1 MNALGTVLQCWRYPV
16 KSMQGEAR
24 SELSITAAGVD
35 GDRGWAVIDTAAN
48 RILSAKRTGALLG
61 ARASGDAIGLPDGS
75 TIALEDPNASLA
87 LSRWLTRDVRLAK
100 PRPGEKLAYQMTFD
114 PPNDDA
120 EYFDIPSP
128 EGSFVDLAPLHLVT
142 TATLAGC
149 AAARPDLDWDVRRF
163 RPNLVIDLDS
173 EAFCEDRW
181 SGHAIQVGTQAALE
195 VVQPMCAARC
205 RCVPSPVC
213 NASHDSSVL
222 STSSTPRSP
231 TTSVFT
237 PGFGPQARSASA
249 IEWCSCPD
257 RRVASNVDAKRD
269 GADGEPGAGAPQV
282 SGRPKPSSIWNSP

>member
-1 MNALGTVLQCWRYPV
+1 VNALGTVVQCWRYPV

-24 SELSITAAGVD
+24 SALSITAAGVD
-35 GDRGWAVIDTAAN
+35 GDRGWAVIDSAAN

-61 ARASGDAIGLPDGS
+61 ARASGDAIELPDGS

-87 LSRWLTRDVRLAK
+87 LSRWLARDVRLAK
-100 PRPGEKLAYQMTFD
+100 PRPGDKLAYQMTFD

-173 EAFCEDRW
+173 EAFSEDRW
-181 SGHAIQVGTQAALE
+181 SGQAIQVGTQAALE
-195 VVQPMCAARC
+195 VVQPTVRCAMPLRAQPGLQRQPRLFSALNELNTAFPNHLGVYARV
-205 RCVPSPVC
+205 R
-213 NASHDSSVL
+213 
-222 STSSTPRSP
+222 
-231 TTSVFT
+231 T
-237 PGFGPQARSASA
+237 PGPIRVG
-249 IEWCSCPD
+249 D
-257 RRVASNVDAKRD
+257 RVVLLS
-269 GADGEPGAGAPQV
+269 
-282 SGRPKPSSIWNSP
+282 